1 MQGEKGIKRAE
12 QHLAMLGH
20 ELRNALNGMLSVT
33 EMLGESGLSGEQR
46 QLLKALRQSG
56 KQLHWLI
63 ESVDPGGRST
73 EFPFTPV
80 YGELNGVDLL
90 EQAIRCHMP
99 AATLKNNLLLL
110 TVEPKLSAWWFSDAR
125 LLRQVID
132 NLLGNAI
139 KYTQS
144 AVVEMKV
151 RRAVGK
157 QGKAGGLEL
166 RVHDSG
172 PGISM
177 EDSKQI
183 FEPWVQLDDDRIDEG
198 VGLGLHVCRR
208 IVSNLKGKVDY
219 CCDSGAGSYFRVCLP
234 GVVECGLQSETQLI
248 SGLYSR
254 MICRVSVRDSLA
266 QSLESLLARMGIR
279 TGSSGQARVVEA
291 DIDLQILITESQI
304 FPTESS
310 CQNGLQFTPGPVG
323 GGNGALTRPRRLQA
337 PFLESTLGP
346 LLMEMSLEW
355 RMAKQAST
363 PDPMCDRSQTR
374 MQMISDKP
382 D

>member
-33 EMLGESGLSGEQR
+33 EILGESGLSGEQQ

-56 KQLHWLI
+56 EQLHWLI
-63 ESVDPGGRST
+63 ESVDPGGRSA

-80 YGELNGVDLL
+80 YGELNGIDLL

-99 AATLKNNLLLL
+99 AATLKNNFLLL
-110 TVEPKLSAWWFSDAR
+110 TVEPELSAWWFSDAR

-139 KYTQS
+139 KYSQS

-157 QGKAGGLEL
+157 LGKTGGLEL

-177 EDSKQI
+177 DDSKQI

-219 CCDSGAGSYFRVCLP
+219 CCDSRTGSYFRVCLP
-234 GVVECGLQSETQLI
+234 GVIECGMQSETQLI

-254 MICRVSVRDSLA
+254 MMCHVSVRDSLA

-279 TGSSGQARVVEA
+279 TGSSGQAWVVEA
-291 DIDLQILITESQI
+291 DIDLQILITEAQI

-355 RMAKQAST
+355 RMAKQTST
-363 PDPMCDRSQTR
+363 PDTMRDRSQTR